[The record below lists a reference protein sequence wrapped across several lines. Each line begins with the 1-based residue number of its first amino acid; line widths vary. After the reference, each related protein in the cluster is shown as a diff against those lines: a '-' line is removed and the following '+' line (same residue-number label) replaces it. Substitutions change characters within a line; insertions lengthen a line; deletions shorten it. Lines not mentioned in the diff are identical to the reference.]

1 MECPEELAQ
10 HPVPYEISDP
20 QQVLGVPEQRIHL
33 FLGKPARRPA
43 AFTLQSPVYLWPENK
58 LQGVNTFIATWNQ
71 TEL

>member
-43 AFTLQSPVYLWPENK
+43 AFTLQSPVYL
-58 LQGVNTFIATWNQ
+58 
-71 TEL
+71 